1 MTLAPERVAE
11 PTLVL
16 DKPFY
21 SPAEVAEIAG
31 VTSATIHNW
40 IRAGRLVAVRLSE
53 RTYRIP
59 RKSVMRLMGADTTP
73 PVFISEPDAVVD

>member
-1 MTLAPERVAE
+1 MTLAPERDTE

-21 SPAEVAEIAG
+21 SPAEVAEIAQ

-40 IRAGRLVAVRLSE
+40 IRAGRLAAVRLSA

-59 RKSVMRLMGADTTP
+59 RKSVMRLMGLETTP